1 MAKPAL
7 PMTSKPG
14 KSSTSAFV
22 SGPPISADDAQAH
35 DRDVGIH
42 R

>member
-7 PMTSKPG
+7 PMTSTPS

-35 DRDVGIH
+35 DRDIGIP